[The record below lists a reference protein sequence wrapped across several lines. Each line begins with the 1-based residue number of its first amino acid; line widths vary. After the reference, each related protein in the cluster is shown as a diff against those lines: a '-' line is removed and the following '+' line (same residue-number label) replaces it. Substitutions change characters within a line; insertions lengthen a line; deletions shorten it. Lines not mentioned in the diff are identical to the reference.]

1 VNYFK
6 LRLRYG
12 EYDINLIVSGDNHK
26 ALVFIFFYLMAFGLG
41 RILKMSELILY
52 ASL

>member
-12 EYDINLIVSGDNHK
+12 EYDINLIVSDDNHK
-26 ALVFIFFYLMAFGLG
+26 ALIFYFYLMVFGLG
-41 RILKMSELILY
+41 RILKMNELTLY